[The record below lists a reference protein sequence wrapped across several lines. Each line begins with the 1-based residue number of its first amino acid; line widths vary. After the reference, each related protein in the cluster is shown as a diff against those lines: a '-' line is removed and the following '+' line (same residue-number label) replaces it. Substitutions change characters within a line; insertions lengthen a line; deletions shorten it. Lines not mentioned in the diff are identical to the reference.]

1 VDRRWTLNRLGLL
14 RGAAAGALTAAAGR
28 VPLAWALGPPAP
40 ALHDLAVFTARP
52 LRGDHRRLATV
63 DPHRKGRRI
72 AVLRFRLEQP
82 ATVKVQALRTAVR
95 HDTEV
100 WRTVRKLEPG
110 EHRIVWR
117 PGKSLPART
126 YLLRLTATNAG
137 GRTTVYGARP
147 PRRRLFRGPVVR
159 VLGVEAVWGRR
170 SYAAGGRAALSVL
183 ASARTITIQFFRAG
197 GEPIWTNRNDEL
209 VGSPV
214 GEPGRYSWRGRSD
227 RRHVLRLRVG
237 DWPSGVYFARLETDD
252 GRVGFAPFV
261 VRPKKLGA
269 TRVAVIVA
277 TNTWQAYNFRDADG
291 DGWGDTWY
299 QGGNPPVRIDRP
311 FLKRGVPPRFK
322 YHDRGWLTWLYRSGH
337 RVDYL
342 ADDDLERLPGGTRLR
357 ELYDLV
363 VFPGHSEYMTR
374 HAFDTLVKYRDLGGN
389 LMFLSAN
396 NFFWCVRKRGKTM
409 RRYKLFREIGRP
421 EASLLG
427 TQYRANDNGSIQR
440 PFAVRNAAATAW
452 LWEGTGLSEGSTFGE
467 FVGGFGT
474 EIDATTPASPPGT
487 VVVAEMVDIFGPGI
501 TAQMTYYETE
511 AGARVFAAGALD
523 FGGTVTFW
531 PMRRMLD
538 NLWRRLATG

>member
-1 VDRRWTLNRLGLL
+1 MARLSRLGLL
-14 RGAAAGALTAAAGR
+14 RGGAGFGLAALVRPRLT
-28 VPLAWALGPPAP
+28 WAFSPPAP
-40 ALHDLAVFTARP
+40 SLHDLTVFTGRP
-52 LRGDHRRLATV
+52 LPGDHHLFATV
-63 DPHRKGRRI
+63 DPHRRGRRI
-72 AVLRFRLEQP
+72 AVIHFRLEQP

-100 WRTVRKLEPG
+100 WRTIRHLEPG
-110 EHRIVWR
+110 EHRIFWR
-117 PGKSLPART
+117 PGKKLPART
-126 YLLRLTATNAG
+126 YLLRITATNAEG
-137 GRTTVYGARP
+137 QSRVYGARP

-159 VLGVEAVWGRR
+159 VLGVEAVWARR
-170 SYAAGGRAALSVL
+170 SYARGERGALSVL
-183 ASARTITIQFFRAG
+183 ASARTIKVQFFRAG
-197 GEPIWTNRNDEL
+197 GEPIWTNRNDEM
-209 VGSPV
+209 VGTPV
-214 GEPGRYSWRGRSD
+214 GKPGRYSWRGRSD
-227 RRHVLRLRVG
+227 RRHVLRLRLG
-237 DWPSGVYFARLETDD
+237 EWPSGVYFARLETDD

-261 VRPKKLGA
+261 LRPKNLGE
-269 TRVAVIVA
+269 TRVAVVVP

-299 QGGNPPVRIDRP
+299 QGGNPPVRLDRP

-322 YHDRGWLTWLYRSGH
+322 YHDRAWLAWLARTGKS
-337 RVDYL
+337 VDFI

-374 HAFDTLVKYRDLGGN
+374 HSFDLLVKYRDLGGN

-409 RRYKLFREIGRP
+409 RRHRLFREIGRP
-421 EASLLG
+421 EAKLIG
-427 TQYRANDNGSIQR
+427 AQYRANDDGKIQR
-440 PFAVRNAAATAW
+440 PFAVRNAAATPW

-474 EIDATTPASPPGT
+474 EIDSATLQSPPGT
-487 VVVAEMVDIFGPGI
+487 LVVGEMVDIFGPGV
-501 TAQMTYYETE
+501 TAQMTYYETA

-523 FGGTVTFW
+523 FGGAVTFW
-531 PMRRMLD
+531 PMRRMVE